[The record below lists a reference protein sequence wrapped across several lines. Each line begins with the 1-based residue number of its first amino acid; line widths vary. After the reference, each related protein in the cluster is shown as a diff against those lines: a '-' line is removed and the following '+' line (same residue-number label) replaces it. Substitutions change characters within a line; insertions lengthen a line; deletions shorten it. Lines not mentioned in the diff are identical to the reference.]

1 MVLLIAFW
9 NMMLT
14 FCKNIKNISNEKI
27 KALSN
32 SILVIFLIIMIFES
46 ATLYSYVFI
55 LLSIIYVLKY
65 NNELNEMVKEKN
77 LDGIN

>member
-1 MVLLIAFW
+1 
-9 NMMLT
+9 MLT